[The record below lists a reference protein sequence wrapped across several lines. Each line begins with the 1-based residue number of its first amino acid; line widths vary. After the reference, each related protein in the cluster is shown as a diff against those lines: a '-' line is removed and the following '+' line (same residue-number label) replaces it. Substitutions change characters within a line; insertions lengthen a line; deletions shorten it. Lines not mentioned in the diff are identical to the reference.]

1 MKILFLATPFENL
14 MRYTARLDEINYPLG
29 IIYLYSILE
38 KKGNN
43 VNMLF
48 CNNDVEDVYV
58 KKLRT
63 ELENNKPDII
73 CLNIL
78 TMSRVSAFWTIEHI
92 KEYYPN
98 IKIIIGGVH
107 SCIAYEQ
114 LLKKYPQLVAVIG
127 EGEITLVEL
136 INNIDNPK
144 MWKEIKG
151 LAYTKKEKLVV
162 TEERE
167 LIEDLDILPIPKHEY
182 FFKEGNRTHAYLIS
196 SRGCPFKC
204 SFCCL
209 HTISKRRYRKRSIE
223 NIIREIDYLM
233 LKFPQIKTVEFSD
246 DTLLLDLER
255 SKKLMKAIIK
265 KEYNVRFRC
274 SARFKPFDLELAKL
288 MEQAG
293 FHTVLFGLETGSE
306 ELLKSIHK
314 MITKEDVIKTWEI
327 MAQTTIKPVPFFIVG
342 FPGETQETINESIEF
357 LRRLKKIK
365 HFWYYD
371 IGLLNVYPNTE
382 VYEIMKEKGK
392 INDNYWMNEHSSQMY
407 TVEHSYEQLLEFKN
421 QVIFKTMMGLDIF
434 RFIVSLILVRI
445 RKTEQPRFMKDK
457 LFLPILKKLLFI
469 W

>member
-1 MKILFLATPFENL
+1 MKVLFLATPFEDM
-14 MRYTARLDEINYPLG
+14 MRYTASLSKINYPLG
-29 IIYLYSILE
+29 LIYLYSILE
-38 KKGNN
+38 KKGYDI
-43 VNMLF
+43 NMLF
-48 CNNDVEDVYV
+48 CNNISKEVYFQKLGEEIINNTPDVVC
-58 KKLRT
+58 
-63 ELENNKPDII
+63 I
-73 CLNIL
+73 NIL
-78 TMSRVSAFWTIEHI
+78 TMSRVSAFRTIEFIEEYHPDI
-92 KEYYPN
+92 KV
-98 IKIIIGGVH
+98 IIGGVH

-114 LLKKYPQLVAVIG
+114 ILKKYSNLIAIIG
-127 EGEITLVEL
+127 EGEITLPLLLEN
-136 INNIDNPK
+136 INNK
-144 MWKEIKG
+144 SKWKNIKG
-151 LAYTKKEKLVV
+151 LAYMKKEKLII
-162 TEERE
+162 TEDRE
-167 LIEDLDILPIPKHEY
+167 LIEDLDTLPIPKHEY